1 MNNIKRILLVDDNPD
16 DLRLLLESLGNLD
29 NGWKVDT
36 AENGPA
42 ALQKIS
48 TLPFDVVVADFSMPH
63 MTGEE
68 LLKTIRDQY
77 PETVRILLSGFF
89 DIKAAPRLMSIAH
102 QHLCKP
108 CEPMALHEAIAS
120 SLVLRDLL
128 TSSDLQCLVSQI
140 PALPS
145 LPSLWM
151 ELIQELQKRDPSIAR
166 IASVISRDLGLCTK
180 LLQLVNSPF
189 FALARPVIDLEE
201 AVLHLGIETVKTL
214 VLSLET
220 FSAFERLNT
229 DSRTLKSLWSHS
241 WSVGQLAQRIAQY
254 EDLDGHAISRGFT
267 AGLLHD
273 VGKLVLKSGAPQQ
286 FAAVQALQQTK
297 RIPLW
302 RAEQETF
309 GCTHAEVGAYLLG
322 LWGLPAP
329 VVETVAMHHQP
340 PRSSSRRMSAVL
352 AVHVADHLT
361 HQSSADANSICTELD
376 QALLSELGVT
386 DRLDEWNGLAA
397 DLGALADIRRPASSY
412 AARN

>member
-1 MNNIKRILLVDDNPD
+1 MNNINRILLVDDNPD
-16 DLRLLLESLGNLD
+16 DLRFLFESLGNMD

-36 AENGPA
+36 AESGAA
-42 ALQKIS
+42 ALEKLS
-48 TLPFDVVVADFSMPH
+48 TEHFDAVVTDFSMPQ
-63 MTGEE
+63 MTGED
-68 LLKTIRDQY
+68 LLKTVRDRY

-89 DIKAAPRLMSIAH
+89 DINAAPRLLSIAH

-108 CEPMALHEAIAS
+108 CEPMTLHEAIAS

-128 TSSDLQCLVSQI
+128 ASSDLRRLVSQI

-151 ELIQELQKRDPSIAR
+151 ELIQELQKRDPSLTR
-166 IASVISRDLGLCTK
+166 VASVISRDLGLSTK

-189 FALARPVIDLEE
+189 FALARPVIDLDE
-201 AVLHLGIETVKTL
+201 ALLHLGLETVKAL
-214 VLSLET
+214 VLSLQT
-220 FSAFERLNT
+220 FSAFERLSIDN
-229 DSRTLKSLWSHS
+229 RALKSLWNHS
-241 WSVGQLAQRIAQY
+241 WSVGQLAQRIAKY
-254 EDLDGHAISRGFT
+254 EDLDSNAISRGFT

-273 VGKLVLKSGAPQQ
+273 VGKLLLKAGVPEQV
-286 FAAVQALQQTK
+286 AAVQALHRQK
-297 RIPLW
+297 CIPLW

-340 PRSSSRRMSAVL
+340 PRRSSHRLSAVL

-361 HQSSADANSICTELD
+361 HQVSADAHSMCTELD
-376 QALLSELGVT
+376 ANLLSEVGIAG
-386 DRLDEWNGLAA
+386 RMEEWNGLAA
-397 DLGALADIRRPASSY
+397 DLGPWAE
-412 AARN
+412 ARNPANTPVARN